1 MKIQMAATLFSHF
14 DSGIVEARDAILMA
28 SPNEDV
34 MCEVEGWAASVSFL
48 RLAACVLFFMLSSLD
63 ILC

>member
-1 MKIQMAATLFSHF
+1 MAATLFRHF
-14 DSGIVEARDAILMA
+14 DSGIVEARDAILMT

-48 RLAACVLFFMLSSLD
+48 CPTG
-63 ILC
+63 